1 MTLLYIEIYIVLYIE
16 IRPTAEVQGE
26 GTALGRAYTGT
37 WRPWFS
43 SFPLLYS

>member
-1 MTLLYIEIYIVLYIE
+1 MTLLYIEIYIVLYRELVLYIE

-37 WRPWFS
+37 
-43 SFPLLYS
+43 